1 MRVHWPGNETQGD
14 CLSGRCVPWQF
25 PIPLRSGDQ
34 NPSRALGA
42 IRFIPSDPFDP
53 HSLSVMPGLVASGT
67 AMLMIGI
74 EVRFRPAPHGP
85 RPRLLRMATAL
96 TATPDITAPGRLD
109 PEACQRALGA
119 RDARFDGLFFVGITT
134 TRVYCRPV
142 CPARVSYPERRRFFE
157 TPAAAEGAGF
167 RPCLR
172 CRPELAPG
180 RALIDAIPRLA
191 HVAAHRIAAGALNGR
206 NVADLARDLGVSER
220 HLRRAME
227 REVGVSPLELA
238 QTHRLLLA
246 KRLLADTNLSV
257 TRVAYASGFQSL
269 RRFNAVFLERYRMPP
284 TALRKGQ
291 RATDATR
298 SHRTRVTAD
307 TTQGGELL
315 RLTLAY
321 REPLAWSVLLETLGP
336 TLLPGAEIVDGLR
349 YGRTVRL
356 DGRTGLVFVTIDAPN
371 AGRSRRLGNTHL
383 TVDVSPTLL
392 PMLMPLLARLR
403 RLFDLDAEPNVIDE
417 HLTQSGLGELVNRT
431 PGLRMPGAFDGFE
444 AALALLLRG
453 EAHEPA
459 SADTQRRVVTTLGE
473 PIETPFPS
481 LSHLTPTAAQVAD
494 AGAEG
499 LTALGVPAERATAI
513 ATIARVAAEGTLPL
527 EPGSD
532 VNATHR
538 ALTEIDGVGE
548 RLATTIVARAL
559 QWPDAFTSSD
569 PALQRA
575 AGATTTRDLERRAE
589 AWRPWRAYA
598 ALHFTPREGDG

>member
-1 MRVHWPGNETQGD
+1 
-14 CLSGRCVPWQF
+14 
-25 PIPLRSGDQ
+25 
-34 NPSRALGA
+34 
-42 IRFIPSDPFDP
+42 
-53 HSLSVMPGLVASGT
+53 
-67 AMLMIGI
+67 
-74 EVRFRPAPHGP
+74 
-85 RPRLLRMATAL
+85 MATVL
-96 TATPDITAPGRLD
+96 TATPDLTAPGRLD
-109 PEACQRALGA
+109 PDACQRALGA

-269 RRFNAVFLERYRMPP
+269 RRFNAVFRERYRMPP

-291 RATDATR
+291 RSPDGPRAL
-298 SHRTRVTAD
+298 RTRAASEA
-307 TTQGGELL
+307 TQATELL
-315 RLTLAY
+315 RLTLGY
-321 REPLAWSVLLETLGP
+321 REPVAWSVLLRTLGP
-336 TLLPGAEIVDGLR
+336 TLMPGADIVDGQR

-356 DGRTGLVFVTIDAPN
+356 AGRTGLVFVTIDTPN
-371 AGRSRRLGNTHL
+371 AGRPRRLGNTYL
-383 TVDVSPTLL
+383 TVEVSPTLL

-417 HLTQSGLGELVNRT
+417 HLTQSGLGALVNRT

-444 AALALLLRG
+444 AALAVLLSG
-453 EAHEPA
+453 DDHDPA
-459 SADTQRRVVTTLGE
+459 AAETRRRVVVTLGE
-473 PIETPFPS
+473 PVETPFAS
-481 LSHLTPTAAQVAD
+481 LTHLTPTAEQVAA
-494 AGAEG
+494 AGADG
-499 LTALGVPAERATAI
+499 LAAFGIPAQRAAAI
-513 ATIARVAAEGTLPL
+513 AHIARMVAEGTLPL

-532 VNATHR
+532 VNAAHR
-538 ALTEIDGVGE
+538 ALAETDGVGE

-559 QWPDAFTSSD
+559 QWPDAFSSSD
-569 PALQRA
+569 PVLQCA
-575 AGATTTRDLERRAE
+575 AGATTARDLERRAE

-598 ALHFTPREGDG
+598 ALHLAPRDSDG